1 MEIPYLGTVAI
12 DQDAVVAGAIEFGTK
27 AAVVIGILLIT
38 WIIAK
43 IVKWTFTKLVNNIEF
58 LQRDTSGGETVGGSI
73 GKIVSG
79 LVWVFGLI
87 AVLNALELEGPIGP
101 LQEMLNTVMGFI
113 PNLIGA
119 GVIFFIGAM
128 VANIVKDIVT
138 TAMQTVNLDK
148 WANKGGVDQVTGN
161 STISSTIGTV
171 VYVLIIIPVAIA
183 ALSALKIEAISGPAV
198 SMLEMIMNAI
208 PVVIGAGIL
217 LGLGYVISKFASNI
231 LSEVLSGLGID
242 RPVAELGLLP
252 EGTTASSVIGRIVQV
267 AIILFAAIAA
277 TKMLG
282 FPELTAIVNTVLEL
296 GGKVIFGAVVIGIGF
311 MLANLLGKMVGGASE
326 GGMAGTIVKY
336 ATIVLFTF
344 MGLNFTGVGEMITQT
359 AFSALVI
366 GAAVA
371 GALAFGLGGREWA
384 AKQLNKIK

>member
-12 DQDAVVAGAIEFGTK
+12 DQDAVVSGAIDFGTK
-27 AAVVIGILLIT
+27 AAIVIGILLVT

-79 LVWVFGLI
+79 LVWIFGLI

-101 LQEMLNTVMGFI
+101 LQELLNTVMGFI

>member
-1 MEIPYLGTVAI
+1 MQIPGIGTFAI
-12 DQDAVVAGAIEFGTK
+12 DQDALITGALKFGEQ
-27 AAVVIGILLIT
+27 AAMVIGILLVT

-43 IVKWTFTKLVNNIEF
+43 IVKWTFTKLVNKIEF
-58 LQRDTSGGETVGGSI
+58 LQRDTSGGETIGGSI

-79 LVWVFGLI
+79 LVWIFGLI
-87 AVLNALELEGPIGP
+87 AVLGVLGLDGPIGP
-101 LQEMLNTVMGFI
+101 LQELLNTVMGFI

-119 GVIFFIGAM
+119 GLIFFIGSM
-128 VANIVKDIVT
+128 VANIVRDIVT

-183 ALSALKIEAISGPAV
+183 ALTALKIEAISGPAI
-198 SMLEMIMNAI
+198 SMLDMIMSAI

-217 LGLGYVISKFASNI
+217 LGLGFVISKFAANI
-231 LSEVLSGLGID
+231 LTEVLSGLGID
-242 RPVAELGLLP
+242 RPVQELGLLP
-252 EGTTASSVIGRIVQV
+252 DTTTASSVIGRVVQV

-282 FPELTAIVNTVLEL
+282 FPELTKIVNTVLAL

-311 MLANLLGKMVGGASE
+311 MLANLLAKLVNGASE
-326 GGMAGTIVKY
+326 GGMAGNIVKY

-359 AFSALVI
+359 AFSAIVI
-366 GAAVA
+366 GMSVA
-371 GALAFGLGGREWA
+371 GALAFGLGGRDWA

>member
-1 MEIPYLGTVAI
+1 MQIPYLGTFAI
-12 DQDAVVAGAIEFGTK
+12 DQDALIEGAIEFGTK
-27 AAVVIGILLIT
+27 AAIVIGILLVT
-38 WIIAK
+38 WIVAK
-43 IVKWTFTKLVNNIEF
+43 IVKWTFTKLVNKIEF

-79 LVWVFGLI
+79 LVWIFGLI
-87 AVLNALELEGPIGP
+87 AILNALGLEGPIGP
-101 LQEMLNTVMGFI
+101 LQELLNTVMGFI
-113 PNLIGA
+113 PNVIGA
-119 GVIFFIGAM
+119 GLIFFIGAM
-128 VANIVKDIVT
+128 VANIVRDIVT

-183 ALSALKIEAISGPAV
+183 ALSALKIEAISGPAI
-198 SMLEMIMNAI
+198 SMLNMIMNAI

-217 LGLGYVISKFASNI
+217 LGLGFVISKFAANI
-231 LSEVLSGLGID
+231 LTEVLAGLGID
-242 RPVAELGLLP
+242 RPVQELGLLP
-252 EGTTASSVIGRIVQV
+252 DSTTASSVIGRVVQV
-267 AIILFAAIAA
+267 AIILFAAVAA

-282 FPELTAIVNTVLEL
+282 FPELTKIVNTVLAL

-311 MLANLLGKMVGGASE
+311 MLANLLAKLVSGASE
-326 GGMAGTIVKY
+326 GGMAGNIVKY
-336 ATIVLFTF
+336 ATIILFTF

-359 AFSALVI
+359 AFSAIVI
-366 GAAVA
+366 GMSVA

>member
-1 MEIPYLGTVAI
+1 MAI
-12 DQDAVVAGAIEFGTK
+12 DQEAMVDGAIGFGK
-27 AAVVIGILLIT
+27 QALIVIGILLVT

-58 LQRDTSGGETVGGSI
+58 LQRDTSGGGSVGASI

-79 LVWVFGLI
+79 LVWIFGLI
-87 AVLNALELEGPIGP
+87 AVLNALGLEGPIGP
-101 LQEMLNTVMGFI
+101 LTELLNNVMGFI
-113 PNLIGA
+113 PNLIAA
-119 GVIFFIGAM
+119 GLIFFIGAM
-128 VANIVKDIVT
+128 IANIVKDIVT

-161 STISSTIGTV
+161 TTISSTIGTV

-198 SMLEMIMNAI
+198 SMLEMIMTAI
-208 PVVIGAGIL
+208 PNIIGASIL
-217 LGLGYVISKFASNI
+217 LGLGYVIGKFAANI

-242 RPVAELGLLP
+242 RPVTELGLLP
-252 EGTTASSVIGRIVQV
+252 DGTTASSVIGRVVQV
-267 AIILFAAIAA
+267 AIILFAAIGA

-282 FPELTAIVNTVLEL
+282 FPELTSIVNTVLEL

-311 MLANLLGKMVGGASE
+311 MLANLLGKMVSGASE

-344 MGLNFTGVGEMITQT
+344 MGLNFTGIGEMITQT

>member
-1 MEIPYLGTVAI
+1 MQIPYLGTFAI
-12 DQDAVVAGAIEFGTK
+12 DQDALIEGAIEFGTK
-27 AAVVIGILLIT
+27 AAIVIGILLIT
-38 WIIAK
+38 WIVAK
-43 IVKWTFTKLVNNIEF
+43 IVKWTFTKLVNKIEF

-79 LVWVFGLI
+79 LVWIFGLI
-87 AVLNALELEGPIGP
+87 AVLNALGLEGPIGP
-101 LQEMLNTVMGFI
+101 LQELLNTVMGFI
-113 PNLIGA
+113 PNVIGA
-119 GVIFFIGAM
+119 GLIFFIGAM
-128 VANIVKDIVT
+128 VANIVRDIVT

-161 STISSTIGTV
+161 STISTTIGTV

-183 ALSALKIEAISGPAV
+183 ALSALKIEAISGPAI
-198 SMLEMIMNAI
+198 SMLNMIMNAI

-217 LGLGYVISKFASNI
+217 LGLGFVISKFAANI
-231 LSEVLSGLGID
+231 LTEVLSGLGID
-242 RPVAELGLLP
+242 RPVQELGLLP
-252 EGTTASSVIGRIVQV
+252 DSTTASSVIGRVVQV
-267 AIILFAAIAA
+267 AIILFAAVAA

-282 FPELTAIVNTVLEL
+282 FPELTKIVNTVLAL

-311 MLANLLGKMVGGASE
+311 MLANLLAKLVSGASE
-326 GGMAGTIVKY
+326 GGMAGNIVKY

-359 AFSALVI
+359 AFSAIVI
-366 GAAVA
+366 GMSVA
-371 GALAFGLGGREWA
+371 GALAFGLGGRDWA

>member
-12 DQDAVVAGAIEFGTK
+12 DQDAVVSGAMDFGTK
-27 AAVVIGILLIT
+27 AAIVIGILLVT

-79 LVWVFGLI
+79 LVWIFGLI

-101 LQEMLNTVMGFI
+101 LQELLNTVMGFI

-217 LGLGYVISKFASNI
+217 LGLGYVISKFAANI
-231 LSEVLSGLGID
+231 LTEVLSGLGID

>member
-1 MEIPYLGTVAI
+1 MQIPYLGTVAI
-12 DQDAVVAGAIEFGTK
+12 DQDAIVTGALDFGQK
-27 AAVVIGILLIT
+27 ALVVIGILLVT

-79 LVWVFGLI
+79 LVWIFGLI
-87 AVLNALELEGPIGP
+87 AVLNAVGLDGPIGP
-101 LQEMLNTVMGFI
+101 LTELLNNVMGFI
-113 PNLIGA
+113 PNLIAA
-119 GVIFFIGAM
+119 GLIFFIGAM
-128 VANIVKDIVT
+128 IANIVKDIVT

-208 PVVIGAGIL
+208 PLVIGASIL
-217 LGLGYVISKFASNI
+217 LGLGYVISKFAANI
-231 LSEVLSGLGID
+231 LTEVLSGLGID
-242 RPVAELGLLP
+242 RPVTELGLLP
-252 EGTTASSVIGRIVQV
+252 EGTTASSVIGRVVQV
-267 AIILFAAIAA
+267 AIILFAAIGA

>member
-1 MEIPYLGTVAI
+1 MEIPFLGKFAI
-12 DQDAVVAGAIEFGTK
+12 DQEALISGAIEFGTK
-27 AAVVIGILLIT
+27 AAIVIGILLVT
-38 WIIAK
+38 WIVAK
-43 IVKWTFTKLVNNIEF
+43 IVKWTFTKLVNKIEF

-79 LVWVFGLI
+79 LVWIFGLI
-87 AVLNALELEGPIGP
+87 AVLNALGLEGPIGP
-101 LQEMLNTVMGFI
+101 LQELLNTVMGFI

-119 GVIFFIGAM
+119 GLIFFIGAM
-128 VANIVKDIVT
+128 VANIVRDIVT

-183 ALSALKIEAISGPAV
+183 ALSALKIEAISGPAI
-198 SMLEMIMNAI
+198 SMLEMIMSAI

-217 LGLGYVISKFASNI
+217 LGLGYVISKFAANI
-231 LSEVLSGLGID
+231 LTELLSGLGID
-242 RPVAELGLLP
+242 RPVQELGLLP
-252 EGTTASSVIGRIVQV
+252 DTTTASSVIGRVVQV
-267 AIILFAAIAA
+267 AIILFAAVAA

-282 FPELTAIVNTVLEL
+282 FPELTKIVNTVLGL

-311 MLANLLGKMVGGASE
+311 MLANLLAKLVNGASE
-326 GGMAGTIVKY
+326 GGMAGNIVKY

-359 AFSALVI
+359 AFSAIVI
-366 GAAVA
+366 GMSVA
-371 GALAFGLGGREWA
+371 GALAFGLGGRDWA

>member
-12 DQDAVVAGAIEFGTK
+12 DQDAVVSGAIEFGTK
-27 AAVVIGILLIT
+27 AAIVIGILLVT

-79 LVWVFGLI
+79 LVWIFGLI
-87 AVLNALELEGPIGP
+87 AVLNALGLEGPIGP
-101 LQEMLNTVMGFI
+101 LQELLNTVMGFI